1 MDNEEVK
8 VVRPVKGIERSQFQ
22 PIIRNNANLQIA
34 LSPLNVSPSN
44 YESPKIAEGKKD
56 KKKENSKQI
65 NFTKH
70 LN

>member
-1 MDNEEVK
+1 MENEEVK
-8 VVRPVKGIERSQFQ
+8 VVRPVKGIEKSQFQ

-44 YESPKIAEGKKD
+44 YESPKIAEAKKE
-56 KKKENSKQI
+56 KKKENSKHI

>member
-1 MDNEEVK
+1 MENEEVK
-8 VVRPVKGIERSQFQ
+8 VVRPVKGIEKSQFQ

-44 YESPKIAEGKKD
+44 YESPKIVEAEKE
-56 KKKENSKQI
+56 KKKENSKHI

>member
-1 MDNEEVK
+1 MENEEVK
-8 VVRPVKGIERSQFQ
+8 VVRPVKGIEKSQFQ

-44 YESPKIAEGKKD
+44 YESPKIAEAKKE
-56 KKKENSKQI
+56 KKKENSKHI
-65 NFTKH
+65 NFTKN

>member
-44 YESPKIAEGKKD
+44 YESPKIAE
-56 KKKENSKQI
+56 
-65 NFTKH
+65 
-70 LN
+70 